1 MNVHRC
7 FTVPI
12 LLQKRKNKIDIIKRL
27 CATIFLRIMRAPT
40 SALLQC
46 TKGRSDSLRPRL
58 AGKSPHKRFK
68 EIPRLLPS
76 ERYPFQRRSPCREST
91 GLRNTRSLGKRRK
104 EGRKEGRKAV
114 LTGFGKGKP
123 SSEKA
128 PFPSVT
134 PPLSRP
140 VHENQ
145 LVCPS
150 SGSASNS
157 NNWPSVFLPNA
168 TFALLMM
175 RQGTLMILYR
185 SRSSGKWFTS

>member
-1 MNVHRC
+1 MS
-7 FTVPI
+7 TDT
-12 LLQKRKNKIDIIKRL
+12 LQYLSYCKKRNNKIDIIKRL

-46 TKGRSDSLRPRL
+46 TKGRSESLRPML
-58 AGKSPHKRFK
+58 AGKPPHKRLK
-68 EIPRLLPS
+68 EIFVFCPLKV
-76 ERYPFQRRSPCREST
+76 PFQRRSPCREST
-91 GLRNTRSLGKRRK
+91 GLRNTRSRGKRRK
-104 EGRKEGRKAV
+104 EGRPYRLVGERETFFRKSP
-114 LTGFGKGKP
+114 LPQRYP
-123 SSEKA
+123 SPFKA
-128 PFPSVT
+128 
-134 PPLSRP
+134 

-145 LVCPS
+145 PVCPA

-168 TFALLMM
+168 TCALLMM

>member
-1 MNVHRC
+1 MNVHRY

-104 EGRKEGRKAV
+104 EGRKAGRKEGRTDWFWERETFFRKSPLPQRYPSPFKA
-114 LTGFGKGKP
+114 
-123 SSEKA
+123 
-128 PFPSVT
+128 
-134 PPLSRP
+134 RP
-140 VHENQ
+140 
-145 LVCPS
+145 
-150 SGSASNS
+150 
-157 NNWPSVFLPNA
+157 
-168 TFALLMM
+168 
-175 RQGTLMILYR
+175 
-185 SRSSGKWFTS
+185 